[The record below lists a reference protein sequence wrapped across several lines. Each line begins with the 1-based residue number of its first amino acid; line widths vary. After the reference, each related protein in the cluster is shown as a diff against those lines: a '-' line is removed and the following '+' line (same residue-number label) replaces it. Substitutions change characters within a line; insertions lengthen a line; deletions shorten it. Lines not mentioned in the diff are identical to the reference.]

1 MCNSFNSFI
10 KQFSGGVQ
18 SFGKTTNLVM
28 SSKTKCQIV
37 VRRVSTDAKP
47 IREMRWRVE
56 IACNDKPVA
65 FERIP
70 HACVLVKPGLYLA
83 VRGDGAV
90 GRCVD
95 CRQHSVIELRSL
107 TNDKS
112 TESWLGQVHDALT
125 EEHFYALANTICL
138 NLRRSLA
145 ATKSKSD
152 GQQLV
157 LVNDKLEKIVK
168 EPCISASIK
177 FVPRILCT
185 ERVHVYFKMYTDGED
200 YHLPMGY
207 EKRIVP
213 AKANV
218 FIKFTNFGWQ
228 TLPMNAQ
235 FVADDQ
241 IFAAFQEL
249 AKEIYQ
255 EQREALVQPPR
266 GCEYELTERV
276 EYVLQ

>member
-1 MCNSFNSFI
+1 
-10 KQFSGGVQ
+10 
-18 SFGKTTNLVM
+18 M

-37 VRRVSTDAKP
+37 VRRTATDAQP

-65 FERIP
+65 FERMT

-90 GRCVD
+90 GRCAK
-95 CRQHSVIELRSL
+95 CCQHSVIELRSL

-112 TESWLGQVHDALT
+112 TESWLGKVYDALT

-138 NLRRSLA
+138 NLRHSLA

-152 GQQLV
+152 GHELV
-157 LVNDKLEKIVK
+157 LVNDKLEKVDDK
-168 EPCISASIK
+168 LEKVAKQPRISASVK
-177 FVPRILCT
+177 FVPRITCT
-185 ERVHVYFKMYTDGED
+185 ESVHVYFKMYTDGED
-200 YHLPMGY
+200 YFLPMGY
-207 EKRIVP
+207 EKRVVP

-266 GCEYELTERV
+266 DCEYELTERV